1 MPLLPDWKWKL
12 AVTILV
18 VTAAA
23 VLFWPLPDPPPPP
36 PPPATESKLKFDPD
50 EYLHYTVQ
58 YGDTIRSIARLFVV
72 PQSDLRRCNSLGE
85 SEEPELGQVLLIP
98 PSSDN

>member
-1 MPLLPDWKWKL
+1 MTRLPDWKWNL

-18 VTAAA
+18 VAAAA
-23 VLFWPLPDPPPPP
+23 VLFWPLPDPSP
-36 PPPATESKLKFDPD
+36 PPPATESGLEFDPD

>member
-36 PPPATESKLKFDPD
+36 PPTAESGLEFDPD

-58 YGDTIRSIARLFVV
+58 YGDTIRSIAHLFVV

-98 PSSDN
+98 PSGNN